1 MFHQSFNIFFIQVC
15 EKLEKNTVE
24 DAVKQILEEED
35 TNKDQTTLLTETM
48 EEKSKEENTGVI
60 MSIQEV
66 NRLYDSLISN

>member
-1 MFHQSFNIFFIQVC
+1 MFHQSFNIFFIQVR
-15 EKLEKNTVE
+15 EKLEINTVE
-24 DAVKQILEEED
+24 DAEKQILEEED